1 MTVPKLRF
9 KEFDENWR
17 LLTLKQLINSL
28 DAGVS
33 VISEDIM
40 PLDDEYSV
48 LKTSCISLG
57 YFNKNERKRVI
68 KSKEIQRLK
77 EPVLD
82 DSIIISRM
90 NTPLLVGMNAYVDKA
105 PANTFL
111 PDRLW
116 QIKINN
122 DLVMTL
128 WLSFYLGSDGC
139 LYKLRDLAS
148 GTSNSMKNI
157 TKPGVLSINL
167 FVPSKEEQTKIAS
180 FLSSVDD
187 KITQLTQEHE
197 LLSEFKKGMMQQLFS
212 QTMRFKA
219 DDGSDFEDW
228 EERTLGEVSTT
239 FSGGTP
245 TSSNKLFYEGQIP
258 FIKSGEIS
266 QSNTAQ
272 FINELALANSSAK
285 LVKKGDLLYALYGAT
300 SGQVAIAQLEGAIN
314 QAVLCIRS
322 KTLVTNYLYNFLLF
336 KKEEILSTYLQGG
349 QGNLSAS
356 ILKEI
361 DIPTPCLEEQT
372 KIANFLSA
380 IDQKIDNVAAQID
393 QAKIWKK
400 GLLQQMFV

>member
-1 MTVPKLRF
+1 MALPRLRF
-9 KEFDENWR
+9 KDFDENWR

-167 FVPSKEEQTKIAS
+167 FVPSKKEQTKIAS
-180 FLSSVDD
+180 FLSSVDN
-187 KITQLTQEHE
+187 KIAQLTQEHE
-197 LLSEFKKGMMQQLFS
+197 LLTQYKKGMMQQLFS
-212 QTMRFKA
+212 QRMRFKA

-228 EERTLGEVSTT
+228 NEVQVADIFTVT
-239 FSGGTP
+239 RG
-245 TSSNKLFYEGQIP
+245 KVL
-258 FIKSGEIS
+258 
-266 QSNTAQ
+266 
-272 FINELALANSSAK
+272 
-285 LVKKGDLLYALYGAT
+285 AT
-300 SGQVAIAQLEGAIN
+300 SKTEPESGLEYKYPVFSSQTKKNGLMGFYPDYLFEDAITWTTDGAN
-314 QAVLCIRS
+314 AGDVNFRKGKFYCTNVCGVLISDKGYANACIAA
-322 KTLVTNYLYNFLLF
+322 
-336 KKEEILSTYLQGG
+336 ILDSISRKYVSYV
-349 QGNLSAS
+349 GNPKLMNNIMA
-356 ILKEI
+356 K
-361 DIPTPCLEEQT
+361 IPIYIPSNVEEQT

-380 IDQKIDNVAAQID
+380 IEQKIDNVAAQID
-393 QAKIWKK
+393 QAQVWKK

>member
-1 MTVPKLRF
+1 MTAAKLRF

-57 YFNKNERKRVI
+57 YFNKDERKRVL
-68 KSKEIQRLK
+68 KSKQIQRLK

-82 DSIIISRM
+82 DSILISRM
-90 NTPLLVGMNAYVDKA
+90 NTPLLVGMNAYVYKA

-139 LYKLRDLAS
+139 LYKLRGLAS

-180 FLSSVDD
+180 FLSAVDD
-187 KITQLTQEHE
+187 KIAQLTQEHE
-197 LLSEFKKGMMQQLFS
+197 LLSEYKKGIIQQIFS
-212 QTMRFKA
+212 QKLRFKA
-219 DDGSDFEDW
+219 DDGSGFEDW
-228 EERTLGEVSTT
+228 KKRKLGDVC
-239 FSGGTP
+239 
-245 TSSNKLFYEGQIP
+245 N
-258 FIKSGEIS
+258 
-266 QSNTAQ
+266 
-272 FINELALANSSAK
+272 FINGRAY
-285 LVKKGDLLYALYGAT
+285 KKSEWEKEGVPVIRLQNLTGSGKEYYYSNLTLPSHQYCDEGDLLYMWSAT
-300 SGQVAIAQLEGAIN
+300 FGPVFWQGKKAIFHYHIWKIKVKSLVMNKTYMYYLLDEMTEEMKKSLNGSTMLHVTKSGME
-314 QAVLCIRS
+314 
-322 KTLVTNYLYNFLLF
+322 KTVKT
-336 KKEEILSTYLQGG
+336 
-349 QGNLSAS
+349 
-356 ILKEI
+356 
-361 DIPTPCLEEQT
+361 IPSLPEQI

-393 QAKIWKK
+393 QAKVWKK